1 MFLKLNIENLENAI
15 IEDYKIKSGKIG
27 KLSENEITDAKLK
40 FIQEY
45 YKRWKS
51 KLLPLIF

>member
-1 MFLKLNIENLENAI
+1 MKVLNWIKSKLFLNLNIENLENAI

-27 KLSENEITDAKLK
+27 ELSENELTDAKLK

-45 YKRWKS
+45 YKR
-51 KLLPLIF
+51 